1 MLMSNSPRLSSLDIA
16 QATVIEYYQALAVS
30 PELRRI
36 HLNGTGAIAQ
46 LEAKLAAHYGKKYA
60 LSCSNATTALLAIA
74 LALDLKDTAFIT
86 TPLTYG
92 ATLAGFLLR
101 GNRPQFVGLDP
112 LTQTLCPEAVRLAIA
127 PDTKAILAV
136 DIFGN
141 PSDAVA
147 LKRIADEAGLWY
159 ISDASQSFGGT
170 RAGLP
175 ASASADA
182 IVVSFTAGKTL
193 FCGEGGAVV
202 TDNEELYQKLV
213 WHTQH
218 PDRQRRDLGF
228 GMENQ
233 YGINSRIN
241 PLAAVIAN
249 ATFESSLAELQVHQA
264 DRMAV
269 VDALNEIGLT
279 VPMPFRSQGIL
290 PTFFALVAQWQGTA
304 EPERLIVALDNRGIR
319 MKISTLP
326 CSWIPTQGAFIA
338 QYEHLGDFQPEPI
351 EWVEGGYFTLVNR

>member
-1 MLMSNSPRLSSLDIA
+1 MSNFPRLSSLDIA
-16 QATVIEYYQALAVS
+16 QAAVIEYYQALAVS

-46 LEAKLAAHYGKKYA
+46 LEAKLAAHYNKKYA
-60 LSCSNATTALLAIA
+60 LCCSNATTALLAIA

-112 LTQTLCPEAVRLAIA
+112 LTQTLCLESVRRAIT

-141 PSDAVA
+141 PADTIGLQA
-147 LKRIADEAGLWY
+147 IADEFGLWL
-159 ISDASQSFGGT
+159 ISDASQSFGGIRT
-170 RAGLP
+170 GLP
-175 ASASADA
+175 ASAPADA
-182 IVVSFTAGKTL
+182 LVVSFTAGKTL
-193 FCGEGGAVV
+193 FAGEGGAIV

-213 WHTQH
+213 YYTQH

-228 GMENQ
+228 GLENQ
-233 YGINSRIN
+233 YGLNARIH
-241 PLAAVIAN
+241 PLAAVVAN
-249 ATFESSLAELQVHQA
+249 ATFESSLAELRVHQVE
-264 DRMAV
+264 RMSV
-269 VDALNEIGLT
+269 VKALNDIGLT
-279 VPMPFRSQGIL
+279 VPMPFEAEGIL
-290 PTFFALVAQWQGTA
+290 PTFFALVAQWQGKA
-304 EPERLIVALDNRGIR
+304 EPERLIAALDERGIR

-326 CSWIPTQGAFIA
+326 CSWIPTQAAFIA
-338 QYEHLGDFQPEPI
+338 QYEHLQGDSHPNLH
-351 EWVEGGYFTLVNR
+351 EWSEEKYFALIDR